1 MPLYFFY
8 TVQREV
14 TLNVNLVTFWREN
27 ADGRLCSPMASV
39 TLITGLIGL
48 KSCLHIVMPFAVD
61 NYCLNTSAQC
71 CTDSIHNLGYST
83 V

>member
-1 MPLYFFY
+1 MVADLNLSGSVGDLYCFSNTLSMLVFKNHLIFFVLVYMPLYFLY

-39 TLITGLIGL
+39 SLITGLG
-48 KSCLHIVMPFAVD
+48 
-61 NYCLNTSAQC
+61 
-71 CTDSIHNLGYST
+71 
-83 V
+83 